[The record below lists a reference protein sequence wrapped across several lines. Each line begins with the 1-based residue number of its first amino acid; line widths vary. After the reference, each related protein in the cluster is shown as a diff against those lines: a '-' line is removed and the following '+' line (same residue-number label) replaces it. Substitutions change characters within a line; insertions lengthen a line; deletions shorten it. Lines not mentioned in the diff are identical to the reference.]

1 MKMTVVHKTIIGFIV
16 LLLLMLSQALVSF
29 INQADILSQQAF
41 QRETLTPINHQVNQL
56 STLLLQANKL
66 TMQHL
71 STKEQ
76 NQRQALESNYTQI
89 QSNFEQIKSQLHT
102 QLDDF
107 PLLKAEFEKALAPS
121 LQTFKHATALQ
132 TENNLK
138 SQQEAALHLA
148 LSNFKEEWEFFK
160 SDVEELTLDLSQD
173 NALSDRFSFQFMQQI
188 ANEFISDINIT
199 LVINDSF
206 EFERVFALQQDRYN
220 AMLNTVQ
227 ELGDYRGIILDRM
240 QFYID
245 FMALTL
251 TQADGV
257 YAKSTPVIAQK
268 DRSASLQ
275 QTLNH
280 EVNLADSAFSSLN
293 AALDQKSESTHNDIL
308 KSNQDAS
315 LMQGIFVIISFV
327 AALFIGFSTVN
338 SIRRPL
344 AMIMNN
350 LGKMTQGDLSKHL
363 TIEKEDEFG
372 QISAQVNTL
381 RHKLIDIIQQLAH
394 VSEQVAGVSQQTCT
408 SNQKTDKQIAYQYQE
423 TNDMKTSIEQLH
435 SSAVQVAEHAHTSTQ
450 EVQNLYQL
458 AQKNSQSIN
467 QNKASAN
474 KMGIEMGVANQSIDN
489 LVKEI
494 AGIGDIV
501 NSIQDITSQTNLL
514 ALNASIEAA
523 RAGEHGRGFAVVADE
538 VRSLANSTQ
547 NATHDIENIVE
558 QLRLSA
564 DQVLQAMATSQS
576 ETESMTE
583 IAEQIN
589 ASYGELSQ
597 AINAVN
603 ESNQSIGEAVQAQ
616 NRQVDSLNE
625 NINRIVNVAD
635 DIAQSSKTNNQHSQ
649 DLENLA
655 SKQKGL
661 VSAFTL

>member
-1 MKMTVVHKTIIGFIV
+1 MTVVHKTIIGFIV

-89 QSNFEQIKSQLHT
+89 QSNFEQTKSQLHT

-251 TQADGV
+251 TQEDGV
-257 YAKSTPVIAQK
+257 YAKLTPVIAQK

-344 AMIMNN
+344 AMIMSN

-597 AINAVN
+597 AIDAVN